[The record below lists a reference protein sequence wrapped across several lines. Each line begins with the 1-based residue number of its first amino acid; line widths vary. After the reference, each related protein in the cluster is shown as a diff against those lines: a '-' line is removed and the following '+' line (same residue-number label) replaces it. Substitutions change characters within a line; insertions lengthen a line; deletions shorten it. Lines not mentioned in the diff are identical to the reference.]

1 MADNLSV
8 TPGTG
13 AALRTTEA
21 GGVHTPHH
29 HDADRTALIAAIGD
43 VVTALGGQA
52 TQDGLDA
59 IADVLAGTLA
69 VSAATL
75 PLPEGAA
82 TNTAVEAIVTALG
95 QTLAVSGPLTD
106 AQLAAR
112 ALATAAKQDALATA
126 VGLLATQ
133 STAAAILAKL
143 SADPATQTTLA
154 AVLAKMI
161 ATPATEAKQD
171 ANTSAVNL
179 VGTRAYAT
187 ASARLAVGPAST
199 YSAVITATEVLLHA
213 STRSFVRPIA
223 ATGTP
228 TISTDDI
235 PIEAG
240 EKFHM
245 RITSGQRIGVLRDTA
260 DGFLNIIPVA

>member
-8 TPGTG
+8 TPGSG

-29 HDADRTALIAAIGD
+29 HDADRTALIAAIGE

-82 TNTAVEAIVTALG
+82 TNTAVEAIATALG

-133 STAAAILAKL
+133 STAAA
-143 SADPATQTTLA
+143 T
-154 AVLAKMI
+154 LAKMI
-161 ATPATEAKQD
+161 AAPATEAKQD
-171 ANTSAVNL
+171 ALNAIAAPSLGA
-179 VGTRAYAT
+179 
-187 ASARLAVGPAST
+187 
-199 YSAVITATEVLLHA
+199 AVITPGTPVTAGKRVFIACTVAGNVRLKLSNA
-213 STRSFVRPIA
+213 STLDVPVNVGASMIDDVAVIDVVA
-223 ATGTP
+223 ANTTA
-228 TISTDDI
+228 TAVVS
-235 PIEAG
+235 
-240 EKFHM
+240 
-245 RITSGQRIGVLRDTA
+245 VL
-260 DGFLNIIPVA
+260 